1 MSRFR
6 RSYDDAGGARKG
18 ALGKFDPPN
27 KINRNDPWEHPEIIS
42 DGNEG
47 LSVADRKAKHTSN
60 FDNVLNRKH
69 MTPPR
74 ETNAEARD
82 IYSDVCKNSL
92 DDDAGGSRPGP
103 IKYGVD

>member
-1 MSRFR
+1 MKNKGDSEGFKR
-6 RSYDDAGGARKG
+6 G

-27 KINRNDPWEHPEIIS
+27 KINRNDPWRNPEVIS

-60 FDNVLNRKH
+60 FDNVLNRKTI
-69 MTPPR
+69 TP
-74 ETNAEARD
+74 EGDTSFQAKD
-82 IYSDVCKNSL
+82 IYDDVCKNSL

>member
-1 MSRFR
+1 MKYKGDNEGYKR
-6 RSYDDAGGARKG
+6 G

-27 KINRNDPWEHPEIIS
+27 KLNRGPTSWDQPTLS
-42 DGNEG
+42 DGDEG
-47 LSVADRKAKHTSN
+47 LAVADKAAKYTRNEDAGLRNKLPDDATAKS
-60 FDNVLNRKH
+60 
-69 MTPPR
+69 
-74 ETNAEARD
+74 RD